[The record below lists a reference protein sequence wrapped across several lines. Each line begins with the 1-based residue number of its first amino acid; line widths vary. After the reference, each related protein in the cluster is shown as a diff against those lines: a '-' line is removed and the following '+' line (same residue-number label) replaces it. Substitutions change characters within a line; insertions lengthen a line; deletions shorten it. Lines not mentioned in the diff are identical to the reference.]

1 MYNIILTTI
10 YYNSNIKYINRKDG
24 IRNENNYIFK

>member
-1 MYNIILTTI
+1 MCNIILTI
-10 YYNSNIKYINRKDG
+10 MHYNSNMKYINRKDG